1 MSWKDYFYFSKTE
14 RNGITVLIIIIIAIL
29 LYPIIRN
36 QQHKGYTYNYESF
49 RDELEQYNTL
59 LAEYVSAKEAINTE
73 RQRTALP
80 VEKLTPYPFNPNE
93 ASKEELM
100 EMGLRERI
108 ASNII
113 NYRNAGGR
121 FRFKEDLNRIFSIND
136 EIYAQLEPFIQLPLR
151 PQESSNEIGSRSK
164 ENHQVESEKRNLT
177 ETPGEKR
184 TTSSFRA
191 SLLVDINQADTVRW
205 QQIRGIGPVFS
216 RRIVAY
222 RELLGGYYSTDQI
235 REVFGM
241 DSSRFESIASH
252 IIIHHDSLYLRKI
265 NINESD
271 FATLLRHPYLNRN
284 QVNSII
290 RIRELHGPFE
300 NIGKIKRSDLIND
313 DDFQKIAPY
322 LSVD

>member
-1 MSWKDYFYFSKTE
+1 MSWKDYFYFSKSE

-36 QQHKGYTYNYESF
+36 QLQKGYIYDYGSF
-49 RDELEQYNTL
+49 RKELEQYNTL

-73 RQRTALP
+73 RQRTTLP
-80 VEKLTPYPFNPNE
+80 VKKLTPYPFNPNE

-100 EMGLRERI
+100 EMGLTERI
-108 ASNII
+108 TSNII
-113 NYRNAGGR
+113 NYRNAGGS

-136 EIYAQLEPFIQLPLR
+136 EIYAQLEPHIQLPNR
-151 PQESSNEIGSRSK
+151 PQRSTDKNEY
-164 ENHQVESEKRNLT
+164 HQVESGKGTQTEVPVEKT
-177 ETPGEKR
+177 T

-216 RRIVAY
+216 RRIIAY

-252 IIIHHDSLYLRKI
+252 IIIHPDSLYLRKI

-300 NIGKIKRSDLIND
+300 DIEKIKRSDLIND